1 MRITDLEVGETYVV
15 TQPFRDAR
23 GVLVQSGDRQT
34 YEGYAFLPGAGGFAV
49 RFRQETLHF
58 QEDDQAEIVEHA
70 ERFLQ
75 PVS

>member
-1 MRITDLEVGETYVV
+1 M
-15 TQPFRDAR
+15 
-23 GVLVQSGDRQT
+23 LVQTGDLQT